1 MSQGGST
8 RIPFIQGLRGFAV
21 SLVVLY
27 HAGFLFNG
35 GFIGVDIFFVIS
47 GFVIGQSLS
56 RELAQADKVSWS
68 DFFFRRARRLIPA
81 LSLTLV
87 VTVIAYW
94 ALFGVESV
102 ALLTKSLT
110 SGSLFVSNFYFFLE
124 RGYVDLA
131 SDPLRN
137 LWSLSVEEQF
147 YFALP
152 VIFLVAGFRSSSK
165 AQVLRKIL
173 LIGFAVLAIS
183 FISNIILVN
192 YSLSFSVPQFLLPG
206 RFAFF
211 SPFTRAWEFLVGL
224 LLALSSK
231 SLVSKVFFQL
241 AGSLSVVGL
250 IFAAWWLDSW
260 QPFPGWF
267 ALPVVVASVVLI
279 LNSDQKTW
287 FTKLLS
293 TRPFVYLGDI
303 SYSLYL
309 LHWPYLVIA
318 KQKFGNEDRVVLA
331 AVLLSILSSVAMYQF
346 VENPFRRKPWE
357 NRKVFAL
364 SIAVLALLP
373 IFMVRISATFVIQG
387 EREVVVMAREEIES
401 DVRSSRRNLGSTVCL
416 DVHKQGLPESISQCV
431 EGSDESMPLVFLLG
445 DSHAYSV
452 SEGVIAAAR
461 RNGFRVMTWSRSGC
475 PFLVVSSPN
484 RLCNGNRDY
493 LLEAINSEKPAAVFI
508 ANGVNHYFEGARD
521 ESFVPRGSKA
531 RIKSVAASYGET
543 IEYLLQSNIK
553 TVLMYEVPNMN
564 RDERDL
570 SDFLLRRTIIEAIDQ
585 RVSRVEREFG
595 LRVDR
600 IDPADVLCQNNIC
613 KSYDSNRNY
622 LYVDGQHIN
631 SDGALLIST
640 LFDDAFAELKN

>member
-1 MSQGGST
+1 MSHGSST
-8 RIPFIQGLRGFAV
+8 RIPFIQGLRGLAV

-47 GFVIGQSLS
+47 GFVIGQSLG
-56 RELAQADKVSWS
+56 REIAQSDRVSWS
-68 DFFFRRARRLIPA
+68 HFFFRRARRLIPA

-94 ALFGVESV
+94 VLFGVKSV
-102 ALLTKSLT
+102 ATLTKSLT

-147 YFALP
+147 YFSLP
-152 VIFLVAGFRSSSK
+152 MLFVVAGFRSPSK
-165 AQVLRKIL
+165 DQMLRKL
-173 LIGFAVLAIS
+173 LLAGFAVLVIS
-183 FISNIILVN
+183 FSANIILVN
-192 YSLSFSVPQFLLPG
+192 HSLSLSVPQFLLPG

-224 LLALSSK
+224 LVALSGKNS
-231 SLVSKVFFQL
+231 VSKGFYQF
-241 AGSLSVVGL
+241 AGGLSVVGL
-250 IFAAWWLDSW
+250 VFAAWWLDSW

-267 ALPVVVASVVLI
+267 ALPVVVASAVLM

-309 LHWPYLVIA
+309 LHWPCLVIA
-318 KQKFGNEDRVVLA
+318 KQKFGDEDRVVVA
-331 AVLLSILSSVAMYQF
+331 AVLLSILSSIAVYQF
-346 VENPFRRKPWE
+346 AENPFRRKSWE

-364 SIAVLALLP
+364 LIAALVLLP
-373 IFMVRISATFVIQG
+373 ILMVRVTANYDGEIVNSEVIAPSRSTDEEARRARIS
-387 EREVVVMAREEIES
+387 
-401 DVRSSRRNLGSTVCL
+401 LGSNVCL
-416 DVHKQGLPESISQCV
+416 DVYKTGLPKNTSKCV
-431 EGSDESMPLVFLLG
+431 EGSDDSMPLVFLLG

-452 SEGVIAAAR
+452 SEGVIAAAK

-475 PFLVVSSPN
+475 PFLITSSVN

-493 LLEAINSEKPAAVFI
+493 LLKAIKDEKPAAVFI
-508 ANGVNHYFEGARD
+508 VNGVNHYFEGARD

-531 RIKSVAASYGET
+531 RIKSIAAAYGET
-543 IEYLLQSNIK
+543 IKFLLQSNVR
-553 TVLMYEVPNMN
+553 TALMYEVPNMN

-570 SDFLLRRTIIEAIDQ
+570 SEFLLRRTIIESLNQQI
-585 RVSRVEREFG
+585 SKVEKRFG
-595 LRVDR
+595 LKVAR
-600 IDPADVLCQNNIC
+600 IEPADVLCLDDVC
-613 KSYDSNRNY
+613 RSYDSEGNF
-622 LYVDGQHIN
+622 LYADGQHI
-631 SDGALLIST
+631 SADGALLVSS
-640 LFDDAFAELKN
+640 LFDDVFVQLKN

>member
-1 MSQGGST
+1 MLHGSST
-8 RIPFIQGLRGFAV
+8 RIPFIQGLRGLAV

-56 RELAQADKVSWS
+56 REIAQSDKVSWS
-68 DFFFRRARRLIPA
+68 HFFFRRGRRLIPA

-87 VTVIAYW
+87 ITVMAYW
-94 ALFGVESV
+94 VLFGIESV
-102 ALLTKSLT
+102 ATLTKSLT

-131 SDPLRN
+131 LDPLRN

-152 VIFLVAGFRSSSK
+152 ILFVVAGLRSTSK
-165 AQVLRKIL
+165 DQLLRKL
-173 LIGFAVLAIS
+173 LLVGFAVLLIS
-183 FISNIILVN
+183 FAANIILVN
-192 YSLSFSVPQFLLPG
+192 HSLSFSVPQFFLPG

-224 LLALSSK
+224 LLALSNK
-231 SLVSKVFFQL
+231 NVVPKRFYQF
-241 AGSLSVVGL
+241 AGGLSVAGL
-250 IFAAWWLDSW
+250 LFAAWWLDSW

-267 ALPVVVASVVLI
+267 ALPVVTMSAVL
-279 LNSDQKTW
+279 LTNSDQKTW

-309 LHWPYLVIA
+309 LHWPFLVIA
-318 KQKFGNEDRVVLA
+318 KQKFGDENHVILA
-331 AVLLSILSSVAMYQF
+331 AVLLSILSSIAMYQF
-346 VENPFRRKPWE
+346 VENPFRIKSWG

-364 SIAVLALLP
+364 SIVVLVLLP
-373 IFMVRISATFVIQG
+373 IFMVRIPVTFVIKSQRPESVLTG
-387 EREVVVMAREEIES
+387 EVSEN
-401 DVRSSRRNLGSTVCL
+401 DVLSSRRNLGSSVCV
-416 DVHKQGLPESISQCV
+416 DVHIQGLPENTSQCV

-452 SEGVIAAAR
+452 SEGVIAAAK

-475 PFLVVSSPN
+475 PFLITSSVN
-484 RLCNGNRDY
+484 RLCNGNRDF
-493 LLEAINSEKPAAVFI
+493 LLNAIKDEKPVAVFI
-508 ANGVNHYFEGARD
+508 VNGVNNYFEGARD
-521 ESFVPRGSKA
+521 ESFVPRGSRA
-531 RIKSVAASYGET
+531 RIKSVVASYGET
-543 IEYLLQSNIK
+543 IEFLLQSNVR
-553 TVLMYEVPNMN
+553 TALMYELPNMN

-570 SDFLLRRTIIEAIDQ
+570 SDFLLRGEIIESLNQ
-585 RVSRVEREFG
+585 RITKAEERFG
-595 LRVDR
+595 LKVAR
-600 IDPADVLCQNNIC
+600 IEPADVLCLNGIC
-613 KSYDSNRNY
+613 RSYDSEGNF
-622 LYVDGQHIN
+622 LYSDGSHMN
-631 SDGALLIST
+631 ADGALLVSR
-640 LFDDAFAELKN
+640 LFDDVFAQLKN

>member
-1 MSQGGST
+1 MSHGSST
-8 RIPFIQGLRGFAV
+8 RIPFIQGLRGLAV

-47 GFVIGQSLS
+47 GFVIGQSLR
-56 RELAQADKVSWS
+56 REIEKSAKVSWS
-68 DFFFRRARRLIPA
+68 YFFFRRARRLIPA

-87 VTVIAYW
+87 ITVVAYW
-94 ALFGVESV
+94 VLVGVESV
-102 ALLTKSLT
+102 ATLTKSLM

-147 YFALP
+147 YFSLP
-152 VIFLVAGFRSSSK
+152 MLFVVAGFRSPSK
-165 AQVLRKIL
+165 DQMLRKL
-173 LIGFAVLAIS
+173 LLAGFAVLVIS
-183 FISNIILVN
+183 FSANIILVN
-192 YSLSFSVPQFLLPG
+192 HSLSLSVPQFLLPG

-224 LLALSSK
+224 LVALSGKNS
-231 SLVSKVFFQL
+231 VSKGFYQF
-241 AGSLSVVGL
+241 AGGLSVVGL
-250 IFAAWWLDSW
+250 VFAAWWLDSW

-267 ALPVVVASVVLI
+267 ALPVVVASAVLM

-309 LHWPYLVIA
+309 LHWPCLVIA
-318 KQKFGNEDRVVLA
+318 KQKFGDEDRVVVA
-331 AVLLSILSSVAMYQF
+331 AVLLSILSSIAMYQF
-346 VENPFRRKPWE
+346 IENPFRRKSWG

-364 SIAVLALLP
+364 LIAALVLLP
-373 IFMVRISATFVIQG
+373 ILMVRVTANYDGEIVNSEVIAPSRSTDEEARRARIS
-387 EREVVVMAREEIES
+387 
-401 DVRSSRRNLGSTVCL
+401 LGSNLCL
-416 DVHKQGLPESISQCV
+416 DVYKTGLPKNTSQCV
-431 EGSDESMPLVFLLG
+431 EGSDDSMPLVFLLG

-452 SEGVIAAAR
+452 SEGVIAAAK

-475 PFLVVSSPN
+475 PFLITSSVN
-484 RLCNGNRDY
+484 RFCNGNRDY
-493 LLEAINSEKPAAVFI
+493 LLKAIKDEKPAAVFI
-508 ANGVNHYFEGARD
+508 VNGVNHYFEGARD

-531 RIKSVAASYGET
+531 RIKSIAAAYGET
-543 IEYLLQSNIK
+543 IKFLLQSNVR
-553 TVLMYEVPNMN
+553 TALMYEVPNMN

-570 SDFLLRRTIIEAIDQ
+570 SEFLLRRTIIESLNQQI
-585 RVSRVEREFG
+585 SKVEKRFG
-595 LRVDR
+595 LKVAR
-600 IDPADVLCQNNIC
+600 IEPADVLCLDDVC
-613 KSYDSNRNY
+613 RSYDSEGNF
-622 LYVDGQHIN
+622 LYADGQHI
-631 SDGALLIST
+631 SADGALLVSS
-640 LFDDAFAELKN
+640 LFDDVFVQLKN

>member
-1 MSQGGST
+1 LLHGSSP
-8 RIPFIQGLRGFAV
+8 RIPFIQGLRGLAV

-47 GFVIGQSLS
+47 GFVIGHSLS
-56 RELAQADKVSWS
+56 RELAQSDKISWS
-68 DFFFRRARRLIPA
+68 HFFFRRARRLIPA

-87 VTVIAYW
+87 ITVIAYW
-94 ALFGVESV
+94 VLFGAESV
-102 ALLTKSLT
+102 AALTKSLT

-152 VIFLVAGFRSSSK
+152 IIFLVAGFRSSSK
-165 AQVLRKIL
+165 GQVLRKLL

-241 AGSLSVVGL
+241 AGSLSVAGL

-267 ALPVVVASVVLI
+267 ALPVVVASAVLM

-318 KQKFGNEDRVVLA
+318 TQKFGDEDRVVLA
-331 AVLLSILSSVAMYQF
+331 AVLLSILSSIVMYQF
-346 VENPFRRKPWE
+346 VENPFRRKSWG

-373 IFMVRISATFVIQG
+373 IFMVRVSANFDGEIQNLKVAASG
-387 EREVVVMAREEIES
+387 TSTDEEIR
-401 DVRSSRRNLGSTVCL
+401 RSRISLGANLCL
-416 DVHKQGLPESISQCV
+416 DVHKKGLPESISQCV

-508 ANGVNHYFEGARD
+508 VNGVNHYFEGARD

-543 IEYLLQSNIK
+543 IEYLLQSNVQ

-570 SDFLLRRTIIEAIDQ
+570 SDFLLRREIIDSIKE
-585 RVSRVEREFG
+585 RVSKVEKQFG
-595 LRVDR
+595 SNIFHV
-600 IDPADVLCQNNIC
+600 DPANALCLNDVC
-613 KSYDSNRNY
+613 KSYDSVGNF
-622 LYVDGQHIN
+622 LYADGQHIN
-631 SDGALLIST
+631 ADGALLISN

>member
-1 MSQGGST
+1 LLHGSST
-8 RIPFIQGLRGFAV
+8 RIPLIQGLRGLAV

-47 GFVIGQSLS
+47 GFVIGQSLG
-56 RELAQADKVSWS
+56 REIAQSDRVSWS
-68 DFFFRRARRLIPA
+68 HFFFRRARRLIPA

-94 ALFGVESV
+94 VLFGVKSV
-102 ALLTKSLT
+102 ATLTKSLT

-152 VIFLVAGFRSSSK
+152 MLFVVAGFRSPSK
-165 AQVLRKIL
+165 DQMLRKL
-173 LIGFAVLAIS
+173 LLAGFAVLVIS
-183 FISNIILVN
+183 FAASIILVN

-224 LLALSSK
+224 LLALSGKNS
-231 SLVSKVFFQL
+231 VSKGFYQF
-241 AGSLSVVGL
+241 AGGLSVVGL

-267 ALPVVVASVVLI
+267 ALPVVFASAVLM

-287 FTKLLS
+287 FTKVLS

-309 LHWPYLVIA
+309 LHWPYLVVA
-318 KQKFGNEDRVVLA
+318 KQKFGDEDRVVVA
-331 AVLLSILSSVAMYQF
+331 AVLLSILSSIAMYQF
-346 VENPFRRKPWE
+346 IENPFRRKSWG

-364 SIAVLALLP
+364 FIAALVLLP
-373 IFMVRISATFVIQG
+373 IFMVRVTANFEVEIVNS
-387 EREVVVMAREEIES
+387 EVVGPIKSTDEEARRARIS
-401 DVRSSRRNLGSTVCL
+401 LGSNLCL
-416 DVHKQGLPESISQCV
+416 DVHKQGLPENVSQCV

-452 SEGVIAAAR
+452 SEGVIAAAK

-475 PFLVVSSPN
+475 PFLITSSVN
-484 RLCNGNRDY
+484 RLCNGNRDF
-493 LLEAINSEKPAAVFI
+493 LLNAIKDEKPAAVI
-508 ANGVNHYFEGARD
+508 IVNGVNHYFEGARD
-521 ESFVPRGSKA
+521 ESFVPRGSRV

-543 IEYLLQSNIK
+543 IEFLLQSNVR
-553 TVLMYEVPNMN
+553 TALMYEVPNMN
-564 RDERDL
+564 REERDIG
-570 SDFLLRRTIIEAIDQ
+570 DFLLRRAIIESLNQQI
-585 RVSRVEREFG
+585 SKVEERIG
-595 LRVDR
+595 LKVAR
-600 IDPADVLCQNNIC
+600 IDPADVLCLNDIC
-613 KSYDSNRNY
+613 RSYDSEGNF
-622 LYVDGQHIN
+622 LYADGQHLN
-631 SDGALLIST
+631 ADGALLVSR
-640 LFDDAFAELKN
+640 LFDEVFIALKN

>member
-1 MSQGGST
+1 MLHGSST
-8 RIPFIQGLRGFAV
+8 RIPLIQGLRGLAV
-21 SLVVLY
+21 SLVVLF

-56 RELAQADKVSWS
+56 REIAQSDKVSWS
-68 DFFFRRARRLIPA
+68 HFFFRRARRLIPA

-87 VTVIAYW
+87 ITVSAYW
-94 ALFGVESV
+94 VLFGVESV
-102 ALLTKSLT
+102 ATLTKSLT

-152 VIFLVAGFRSSSK
+152 MLFVVAGFRSFSK
-165 AQVLRKIL
+165 DQLLRKL
-173 LIGFAVLAIS
+173 LLAGCAVLVIS
-183 FISNIILVN
+183 FVANIILVN
-192 YSLSFSVPQFLLPG
+192 HSLSFSVPQFLLPG

-231 SLVSKVFFQL
+231 NLVSKGFYRF
-241 AGSLSVVGL
+241 AGGLSVAGL

-267 ALPVVVASVVLI
+267 ALPVVLASAVLM

-293 TRPFVYLGDI
+293 TRPLVYLGDI

-309 LHWPYLVIA
+309 LHWPFLVIA
-318 KQKFGNEDRVVLA
+318 KQKFGDEDRVVLA
-331 AVLLSILSSVAMYQF
+331 AVLLSILSSIAMYQF
-346 VENPFRRKPWE
+346 VENPFRKKSWG

-364 SIAVLALLP
+364 SIAVFVLLP
-373 IFMVRISATFVIQG
+373 IFMVRITANFDG
-387 EREVVVMAREEIES
+387 EIVNLEVAAPSKSTDEEAR
-401 DVRSSRRNLGSTVCL
+401 RSRISLGSNVCL
-416 DVHKQGLPESISQCV
+416 DVHKQGLPENISQCV
-431 EGSDESMPLVFLLG
+431 EGSDESMPIVFLLG

-452 SEGVIAAAR
+452 SEGVIAAAK

-475 PFLVVSSPN
+475 PFLVTSSVN

-493 LLEAINSEKPAAVFI
+493 LLSAIKDEKPAGVFI
-508 ANGVNHYFEGARD
+508 VNGVNHYFEGARD
-521 ESFVPRGSKA
+521 ESFVPRGSRT
-531 RIKSVAASYGET
+531 RIKIVAASYGET
-543 IEYLLQSNIK
+543 IEYLVKNGVR
-553 TVLMYEVPNMN
+553 TVLMYEVPNMD
-564 RDERDL
+564 RDELDL
-570 SDFLLRRTIIEAIDQ
+570 SDFLLRRTIIKSIDWQ
-585 RVSRVEREFG
+585 LVQAETKLGVKIT
-595 LRVDR
+595 R
-600 IDPADVLCQNNIC
+600 IEPADELCPNHVCQM
-613 KSYDSNRNY
+613 YDASGNA
-622 LYVDGQHIN
+622 LYADGQHLN
-631 SDGALLIST
+631 ADGALLISV
-640 LFDDAFAELKN
+640 LFDDVFAELKN

>member
-1 MSQGGST
+1 LNGSST
-8 RIPFIQGLRGFAV
+8 RIPFIQGLRGLAV

-56 RELAQADKVSWS
+56 RELAQSDKVSWS
-68 DFFFRRARRLIPA
+68 HFFFRRARRLIPA

-87 VTVIAYW
+87 ITVIAYW
-94 ALFGVESV
+94 VLFGAESV
-102 ALLTKSLT
+102 AALTKSLT

-147 YFALP
+147 YFVLP
-152 VIFLVAGFRSSSK
+152 IIFLVAGFRSSSK
-165 AQVLRKIL
+165 SQVLRKLL

-231 SLVSKVFFQL
+231 SLVSKFFFQL
-241 AGSLSVVGL
+241 AGSLSVAGL

-267 ALPVVVASVVLI
+267 ALPVVVASAVLM

-318 KQKFGNEDRVVLA
+318 KQKFGDEDRVVLA
-331 AVLLSILSSVAMYQF
+331 AVLLSILSSIVMYQF
-346 VENPFRRKPWE
+346 VENPFRRKSWG

-373 IFMVRISATFVIQG
+373 IFMVRFIANFDG
-387 EREVVVMAREEIES
+387 EVQKLEVAAFGTSTDEEIR
-401 DVRSSRRNLGSTVCL
+401 RSRISLGANLCL
-416 DVHKQGLPESISQCV
+416 DVHKKGLPESISQCV

-508 ANGVNHYFEGARD
+508 VNGVNHYFEGARD

-543 IEYLLQSNIK
+543 IEYLLQSNVK
-553 TVLMYEVPNMN
+553 TILMYEVPNMN

-570 SDFLLRRTIIEAIDQ
+570 SDFLLRRTIIGLIDQ
-585 RVSRVEREFG
+585 QVSQVEKQIG
-595 LRVDR
+595 SSVDR
-600 IDPADVLCQNNIC
+600 IDPADVLCRNNVC